1 MSIELYKAF
10 DYYIAF
16 SYFVYIAVLLGV
28 FTTVPQYVTMLNSFI
43 KVVIAIVLL
52 YKFNPFQQNYT
63 LTKFDKKIVFSSGV
77 YLLLTTVIGEYLVE
91 YESIIKHRFYEYTG
105 V

>member
-1 MSIELYKAF
+1 MGIKLYKVF
-10 DYYIAF
+10 DYYILF
-16 SYFVYIAVLLGV
+16 SYVIYIAVLLGV
-28 FTTVPQYVTMLNSFI
+28 FTAVPQYITIMNSFI
-43 KVVIAIVLL
+43 KVVIAFVLL

-105 V
+105 L

>member
-1 MSIELYKAF
+1 MGIELYKAF

-16 SYFVYIAVLLGV
+16 SYFIYGAVLLGV
-28 FTTVPQYVTMLNSFI
+28 FTTVPEYVTVLNSII
-43 KVVIAIVLL
+43 KVVIALVLL

-91 YESIIKHRFYEYTG
+91 YESIIKQHFYNYTG
-105 V
+105 I